1 MFGREGWLCGARVP
15 CSLQWTSVSIVA
27 IIFESLSMQS
37 SVFKALCSHCADD
50 TWIG

>member
-1 MFGREGWLCGARVP
+1 MWCKSSMFTAVDEC
-15 CSLQWTSVSIVA
+15 VSIVA